1 MQGTIR
7 LEEYL
12 TVCLLEDVARGFN
25 KRSKLALLWK
35 VAHTCPAALR
45 FYFNFYRQ
53 FSQLIVRVTTDRT
66 PHIILINKGVPQGNP
81 MDMPLY
87 SLSMTI
93 LDGQI

>member
-1 MQGTIR
+1 MSGSI
-7 LEEYL
+7 
-12 TVCLLEDVARGFN
+12 N
-25 KRSKLALLWK
+25 I
-35 VAHTCPAALR
+35 
-45 FYFNFYRQ
+45 YFNFYRQ

-93 LDGQI
+93 LDEKI